1 MGESVDIA
9 PGSTRQRDFLA
20 FNGRTQINVTC
31 DYGSAYA
38 MPQAGVEKFG
48 HGASCIQYVAL
59 VLHFPSE
66 RVDPGGGVVAE
77 PRSVICDV

>member
-38 MPQAGVEKFG
+38 MPQADVEKFG

-77 PRSVICDV
+77 PRSVICGV